1 MILRNLPQMFTF
13 RFPQTF
19 FYKEVCDRWEPFVRR
34 MKLPFSTVCDF
45 MNSQVQSVDFP
56 DISLSGETQQQGQ
69 YETAYPAGRELGPE
83 LTKAL
88 SVRLKLTESYMTYW
102 ILFDQ
107 IDWYLKYGS
116 AHKPVFMDP
125 LALTF
130 LNQKGFGM
138 VTFEFRN
145 VIPEG
150 LTGLPPSF
158 AAQAAASK
166 TVDFRMRYT
175 RYDVT
180 YEMEK

>member
-107 IDWYLKYGS
+107 ID
-116 AHKPVFMDP
+116 
-125 LALTF
+125 
-130 LNQKGFGM
+130 
-138 VTFEFRN
+138 
-145 VIPEG
+145 
-150 LTGLPPSF
+150 
-158 AAQAAASK
+158 
-166 TVDFRMRYT
+166 
-175 RYDVT
+175 
-180 YEMEK
+180 